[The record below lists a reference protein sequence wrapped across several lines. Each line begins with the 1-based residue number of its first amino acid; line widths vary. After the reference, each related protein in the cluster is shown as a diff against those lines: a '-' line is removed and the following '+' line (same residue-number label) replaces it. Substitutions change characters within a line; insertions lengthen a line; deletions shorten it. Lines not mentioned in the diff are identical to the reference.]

1 MSKTGSS
8 PRVGGAVARRSLLA
22 GAALVPTLAGCS
34 MFEDDEKPMLAGHRT
49 DVLSSGGKLEID
61 KEDHTPITVAAPIT
75 VSEWPQVGRIPTHV
89 GSNYAWH
96 GLRER
101 WSKSVGASISEPDFM
116 AWAALGSLGRGLIQS
131 PPVIQN
137 GRLYFM
143 DAQGVIRAY
152 SWPRMSHLWTFN
164 PKPRSMPSSN
174 VGGGIAVEGDT
185 VYAVCG
191 IAQAVAINAATGKPK
206 WRVGLNAP
214 GRSAP
219 TVVDGRVFF
228 GTLDEQFYALEAKN
242 GRQLWSYGAT
252 SADTTVFGQPAPAYV
267 NGVVIAGFGG
277 GDLVAF
283 RAETGEVVWS
293 EMLGNVNSQA
303 STLNLSC
310 VRGLP
315 VVVDSVVY
323 AVSMAQILAAIDI
336 RTGRRLWERSI
347 ASQNS
352 ILCSGDWLYVLSLDE
367 QLVCIDRLSGH
378 VRWIT
383 QLRRFRRVEVSKDIV
398 TWIGPVMVGGE
409 LLCLSTLTG
418 NGVVR
423 VNPVTGGI
431 IAVEPSNAVSFVP
444 PIIVDEQML
453 IITNDG
459 NLRSYG

>member
-1 MSKTGSS
+1 MSKIRSS
-8 PRVGGAVARRSLLA
+8 NRVNGRMARRSLLA
-22 GAALVPTLAGCS
+22 GAAMVPALAGCS
-34 MFEDDEKPMLAGHRT
+34 MFDDDEKPLLAGHRT
-49 DVLSSGGKLEID
+49 DVLSSGGKLEVD

-75 VSEWPQVGRIPTHV
+75 VSEWSQVGRVPTHV
-89 GSNYAWH
+89 GSNYQWH

-101 WSKSVGASISEPDFM
+101 WSKSVGASISEPGFL

-137 GRLYFM
+137 GRLFFM
-143 DAQGVIRAY
+143 DAQGVVRGF

-164 PKPRSMPSSN
+164 PKPRSMRSSN
-174 VGGGIAVEGDT
+174 VGGGLAVEGDT
-185 VYAVCG
+185 VYIVSG
-191 IAQAVAINAATGKPK
+191 IGQAVAVDAVTGKPK
-206 WRVGLNAP
+206 WRVALSGP

-219 TVVDGRVFF
+219 TVADGRLFF
-228 GTLDEQFYALEAKN
+228 GTLDEQFYALDAKN

-252 SADTTVFGQPAPAYV
+252 QADTTVFGQPAPAYA

-293 EMLGNVNSQA
+293 DMLGNVNSQA

-315 VVVDSVVY
+315 VVVDSVIY
-323 AVSMAQILAAIDI
+323 AVSMAQVLAAIDI
-336 RTGRRLWERSI
+336 RTGRRLWERSV

-352 ILCSGDWLYVLSLDE
+352 ILCVGDWLYVVSLDE
-367 QLVCIDRLSGH
+367 QVICLDRLSGH
-378 VRWIT
+378 VRWMT
-383 QLRRFRRVEVSKDIV
+383 QLRRFRRVDVNKDIV
-398 TWIGPVMVGGE
+398 TWIGPVMAGGE
-409 LLCLSTLTG
+409 LVCLSTLVG

-423 VNPVTGGI
+423 INPVTGAI
-431 IAVEPSNAVSFVP
+431 IAVESSNAVSFVP
-444 PIIVDEQML
+444 PIVVDEQML